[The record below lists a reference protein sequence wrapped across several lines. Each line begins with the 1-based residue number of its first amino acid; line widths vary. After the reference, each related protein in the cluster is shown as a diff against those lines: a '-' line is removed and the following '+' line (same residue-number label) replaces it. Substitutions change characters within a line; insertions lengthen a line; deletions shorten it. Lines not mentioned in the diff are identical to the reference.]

1 MQILHSFPKVV
12 NRNFRRMMAFS
23 GAMTKLILN
32 VGVGKYRL
40 SMVDAGMRQLNETT
54 CTIEFVWWLLVLCKH
69 LLIEWQWGGAFC

>member
-1 MQILHSFPKVV
+1 
-12 NRNFRRMMAFS
+12 MMAFS

-69 LLIEWQWGGAFC
+69 LLISGSGAKHFAENYWIMRCLPM